1 MGITNN
7 LQFIE
12 NSKLRET
19 KSFVG
24 TFKIY
29 TFLICSLLA
38 TIGTV
43 HSQTKVATIS
53 GKTAGKNYNLILVED
68 GGKVR
73 KIIKPNENAEFR
85 DTLHIKSETYEM
97 YEVKF
102 SKDFKVALRENSDIV
117 LDLTQPT
124 ENVKEIISGNDAFI
138 SHFYV
143 DKENFF
149 NTHYDGNIYKEKPV
163 VFKNKLKELF
173 ANWDKQWKSYPFE
186 PIRKNEEKWS
196 KYAFVQMLVY
206 YPRVNQMHRKSFK
219 ETKVPEDFF
228 EEEKSIDYDNA
239 DEFEKVNTYRK
250 LVMSKLSS
258 LLTDPND
265 TKQVQQLIDKTEKV
279 RSQNIKAAY
288 QETISGLIDHGNPNN
303 ELIYNYIMKNSA
315 SEKLRKECEYIFLN
329 TEKSV
334 KKGSKSPS
342 FSFENEKG
350 EKVSLEDF
358 RGKLVYID
366 VWASWCGPC
375 ISEIP
380 YLKKLEADFKGKEVV
395 FVSIS
400 KDIKKEHWQQALE
413 KHQLK
418 GIQLWG
424 GNKSDFYDAYF
435 INSIPRFILID
446 KKGKVIS
453 PSAPEPSAPKIKELI
468 EESL

>member
-1 MGITNN
+1 MSFPTNLEITRSMRNQ
-7 LQFIE
+7 LQ
-12 NSKLRET
+12 R
-19 KSFVG
+19 KSAE
-24 TFKIY
+24 TFKVY
-29 TFLICSLLA
+29 TFLICSLFA

-43 HSQTKVATIS
+43 HSQTKIATIS
-53 GKTAGKNYNLILVED
+53 GKTASKNYNLILVED

-334 KKGSKSPS
+334 KNGSKSPS

-375 ISEIP
+375 IGEIP
-380 YLKKLEADFKGKEVV
+380 YLKQLEADFKGKDVV

-400 KDIKKEHWQQALE
+400 KDIKKEHWQKALE

-418 GIQLWG
+418 GVQLWG

-453 PSAPEPSAPKIKELI
+453 PSAPEPSNPEAKELI
-468 EESL
+468 EKSL